1 MEEIE
6 AGEVSKLISPVDIYS
21 ILMNRRYKMEHNVEL
36 NDIEENIAN
45 ESWNNIRMFIAY
57 EYYELDID
65 KLEKIPFPSY
75 DISSEILFNKQKIH
89 QHLNYKNNSK

>member
-1 MEEIE
+1 M
-6 AGEVSKLISPVDIYS
+6 SKID
-21 ILMNRRYKMEHNVEL
+21 
-36 NDIEENIAN
+36 ENIAN

-57 EYYELDID
+57 EYYELGID
-65 KLEKIPFPSY
+65 KLDKIPFPSY